1 MNKLNLTTLTIFFA
15 FAFAASAMAQGQAG
29 GRIAVIDTL
38 VFRDEKA
45 GITKYVNALKS
56 LNAEFAPVQTEL
68 QTLGT
73 RIQTLDKEMTAMRD
87 AQQKGMPVDARA
99 FEAKRD
105 EYDRLL
111 RDYKFKEEDAKS
123 RYERRFSA
131 VTTPL
136 NEAIGNAMNEYG
148 KQKGYSIIFDISR
161 DQSGLIVSIPD
172 EKIDITK
179 DFIAFYNAKP

>member
-1 MNKLNLTTLTIFFA
+1 
-15 FAFAASAMAQGQAG
+15 MAQGQAG

-148 KQKGYSIIFDISR
+148 KQKGYAIIFDISR

>member
-1 MNKLNLTTLTIFFA
+1 MKNFTVLTLTLFFA
-15 FAFAASAMAQGQAG
+15 LAFAAAASAQAPTG

-45 GITKYVNALKS
+45 GIRKYVNALKS
-56 LNAEFAPVQTEL
+56 VNAEFAPVQTEL
-68 QTLGT
+68 QTLGS

-87 AQQKGMPVDARA
+87 AQQKGTPVDARS

-111 RDYKFKEEDAKS
+111 RDYKFKEEDAKV
-123 RYERRFSA
+123 RFERRFSA

-136 NEAIGNAMNEYG
+136 NQAIGNALNEYG
-148 KQKGYSIIFDISR
+148 KQKGYAIIFDISR
-161 DQSGLIVSIPD
+161 DTAGLVVAIPD
-172 EKIDITK
+172 VKIDITN
-179 DFIAFYNAKP
+179 DFIAYFNAQP

>member
-1 MNKLNLTTLTIFFA
+1 MKNFTVLTLTILFTL
-15 FAFAASAMAQGQAG
+15 AFAAAASAQGPAG

-45 GITKYVNALKS
+45 GITKYVNALKAV
-56 LNAEFAPVQTEL
+56 NAEFAPVQTEL

-87 AQQKGMPVDARA
+87 AQQKGTPVDARA

-111 RDYKFKEEDAKS
+111 RDYKFKEEDAKV
-123 RYERRFSA
+123 RYERRFSV

-136 NEAIGNAMNEYG
+136 NQAIGNALNEYG

-161 DQSGLIVSIPD
+161 DTAGLIVSIPD

-179 DFIAFYNAKP
+179 DFIAFFNAKP